1 MSICPCCS
9 NLLLR
14 HIRQGTLYWLCRSCW
29 AEMPNF
35 EEDQSTVTRHPI
47 LNKQLRTNSTDHFQD
62 IAA

>member
-35 EEDQSTVTRHPI
+35 EEGQSTVAPQPI
-47 LNKQLRTNSTDHFQD
+47 LITQFRMNSTHHSQD
-62 IAA
+62 TAA